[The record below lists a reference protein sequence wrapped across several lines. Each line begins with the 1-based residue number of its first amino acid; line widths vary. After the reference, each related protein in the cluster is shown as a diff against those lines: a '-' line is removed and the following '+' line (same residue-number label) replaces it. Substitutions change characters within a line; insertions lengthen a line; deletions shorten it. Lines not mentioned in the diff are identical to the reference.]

1 MQPIEIDK
9 LRKEDWEKAAD
20 LLLFWFDRK
29 KRKLPWREDPTPYH
43 VWISEIML
51 QQTRVETVK
60 FYYERFINQLP
71 DVEALSKA
79 EEETLLKLWEGLGYY
94 NRVRNMQKA
103 AVQIMEEYGGR
114 IPDSYAKLLEL
125 KGIGNYTAGAI
136 ASIAYGRREP
146 AVDGNVLR
154 VIMRFL
160 ADESDISKQS
170 VKVSVETML
179 RQRMPERRSGD
190 FNQALMELGAVVCI
204 PNGEPLCMECPLAE
218 LCAARRQGNVSRI
231 PVKSAKKPRT
241 IEKKTVFI
249 LFDDGRTAVRRR
261 DEKGLLFGMYEFPN
275 TQGHLNWEQALSYV
289 REQGFSP
296 LKITEI
302 ESSKHIFS
310 HKEWHMKAYAVK
322 IEQAND
328 QEWYLF
334 IHPQDAQEKYPI
346 PSAFAVYAKYLT
358 MRIGIDKLKGVN
370 GGS

>member
-204 PNGEPLCMECPLAE
+204 PNGNR
-218 LCAARRQGNVSRI
+218 CAWNVR
-231 PVKSAKKPRT
+231 
-241 IEKKTVFI
+241 
-249 LFDDGRTAVRRR
+249 
-261 DEKGLLFGMYEFPN
+261 
-275 TQGHLNWEQALSYV
+275 
-289 REQGFSP
+289 
-296 LKITEI
+296 
-302 ESSKHIFS
+302 
-310 HKEWHMKAYAVK
+310 
-322 IEQAND
+322 
-328 QEWYLF
+328 
-334 IHPQDAQEKYPI
+334 
-346 PSAFAVYAKYLT
+346 
-358 MRIGIDKLKGVN
+358 
-370 GGS
+370 